1 MKNKLEALQVVKTVR
16 RDAES
21 KKGYD
26 LFKKIYNLKINEK
39 IKENNENQIR
49 KASNKSRAMWK
60 IIKPAKGKSEE
71 EKRNL
76 TAGEWNEY
84 LAGVGQSTAEEVDQT
99 SVSYADY
106 LEDLKPTNEIPS
118 HLKDVKKMRDYFSY
132 DGQKTATVDGDTVE
146 FFQCNK
152 MEHLRGQSLT
162 FRRVSEED
170 VINAL
175 GRIKSR
181 CMGIDGIS

>member
-21 KKGYD
+21 KKAYD
-26 LFKKIYNLKINEK
+26 IFKKIYNLKINEK

-71 EKRNL
+71 EKSNL
-76 TAGEWNEY
+76 TAGEMNEY

-106 LEDLKPTNEIPS
+106 LEDTKLSCFLFDCTGTEIRKLFASLKGKNTMDSYYVSSS
-118 HLKDVKKMRDYFSY
+118 HLKLLSKELAEPLSILINKSFKDGYFPRELKKS
-132 DGQKTATVDGDTVE
+132 K
-146 FFQCNK
+146 
-152 MEHLRGQSLT
+152 
-162 FRRVSEED
+162 
-170 VINAL
+170 
-175 GRIKSR
+175 
-181 CMGIDGIS
+181 